1 MKKQNIEEIFSSIE
15 HFSSVPPPELWG
27 QIEEKLNQPK
37 KSKKAIIWWA
47 AAACLLAG
55 LMVPTVMHFNS
66 DAVINTVNTN
76 TNNTVVLE
84 EKNSEAVKNN
94 GTSADK
100 NTDTEPNTVQEN
112 TNKQIVNR
120 DNSDNTKNNIDKE
133 TISEKVIEAQSVET
147 ATASIKNSPEKNNLT
162 KVQNTTII
170 SKAATR
176 ITHSDSKKANNS
188 NAVLDLKSNETPQ
201 SHQAVA
207 LRSIAAEKDGVSKN
221 TAKQQIAITAK
232 NNLNQ
237 AVAEQSFTSK
247 STDKVTTSFQNPIS
261 KKEKDLL
268 DKAVAENTFKTKKQ
282 KSFNATPEKSISA
295 SVVDE
300 KLNAK
305 NNTAIALNNSNA
317 VLKENENQNKQDQKE
332 INPNFNA
339 VALEKSIADNTNTSA
354 NNNSKNTSKFG
365 DALSKQDS
373 VQLAELQNLEKGI
386 IVAEVTKEE
395 KDKEDKAVPKSEKW
409 DLGVFA
415 GVANSE
421 NYKNEKTLGN
431 VNDSKQSNSYG
442 VKTRYKINKKWA
454 VGSGLKFNELGQSI
468 ANVAYMSTKSE
479 ATFSQSD
486 YLNQSASA
494 VKPHIANNSN
504 YVFLSNNTKNS
515 FKSSNIQTGN
525 VNQSLKYIEMPL
537 EVSYAVLTL
546 NKASVSLNT
555 GGFVGKL
562 VSNNVSL
569 NGTSIGENIDANEF
583 VYGSVLS
590 STVQYRVYKKT
601 NVFVEPAMNYY
612 VNPLNNQSFNQFQWG
627 LNFGLNVS
635 F

>member
-47 AAACLLAG
+47 AAACLLVG
-55 LMVPTVMHFNS
+55 LMVPTVLHFNS
-66 DAVINTVNTN
+66 GADINTFNTDS
-76 TNNTVVLE
+76 NNTVVLE
-84 EKNSEAVKNN
+84 EKNSGAVKNSSTN
-94 GTSADK
+94 K
-100 NTDTEPNTVQEN
+100 NTDTKSNTVQEN
-112 TNKQIVNR
+112 TTKQIVNSENG
-120 DNSDNTKNNIDKE
+120 DAKNIDKE
-133 TISEKVIEAQSVET
+133 TIGEKVIEAQSAKT
-147 ATASIKNSPEKNNLT
+147 ATAAIENSPEKNNTT

-170 SKAATR
+170 SNAVTR
-176 ITHSDSKKANNS
+176 TAHSEAKKATNRDV
-188 NAVLDLKSNETPQ
+188 VLDLKQTETR
-201 SHQAVA
+201 SYNQAVA
-207 LRSIAAEKDGVSKN
+207 VKSNTSKKENTFDDVSKQQMT
-221 TAKQQIAITAK
+221 TAEK
-232 NNLNQ
+232 NNLNK
-237 AVAEQSFTSK
+237 AVANQSFSPKTTDKIAVS
-247 STDKVTTSFQNPIS
+247 STDPIS

-282 KSFNATPEKSISA
+282 KSFISTPEKQLSG
-295 SVVDE
+295 SVLDE
-300 KLNAK
+300 KANTK
-305 NNTAIALNNSNA
+305 NNTAIALNGSNSVLNEKQNKNNQNA
-317 VLKENENQNKQDQKE
+317 V
-332 INPNFNA
+332 NPNFNST
-339 VALEKSIADNTNTSA
+339 ALEKSIADNTAVNG
-354 NNNSKNTSKFG
+354 NSKNASKFG
-365 DALSKQDS
+365 DALTKQDS

-395 KDKEDKAVPKSEKW
+395 KEKEDKAVPKSEKW

-468 ANVAYMSTKSE
+468 ANVAYMSTKNE
-479 ATFSQSD
+479 ASFSQSD
-486 YLNQSASA
+486 YLNQSVTA

-504 YVFLSNNTKNS
+504 YVFISNTTRNS
-515 FKSSNIQTGN
+515 FKSNNIETGN

-601 NVFVEPAMNYY
+601 NLFVEPAMNYY

>member
-37 KSKKAIIWWA
+37 KSKKAIIWWT

-55 LMVPTVMHFNS
+55 LMVPTVLHFNS
-66 DAVINTVNTN
+66 GADINTLNTN
-76 TNNTVVLE
+76 STNTVVLE
-84 EKNSEAVKNN
+84 EKNSGAVKNN
-94 GTSADK
+94 STNK
-100 NTDTEPNTVQEN
+100 NTGTESNAVQEN
-112 TNKQIVNR
+112 TNKQIVNSEN
-120 DNSDNTKNNIDKE
+120 DKTKNIDKE
-133 TISEKVIEAQSVET
+133 AIDKKVIDKKVIEVQNTET
-147 ATASIKNSPEKNNLT
+147 ATATLENSPEKNNTT

-170 SKAATR
+170 SNTATR
-176 ITHSDSKKANNS
+176 TAHSETKKATNRAVFLDIKQTETHSPN
-188 NAVLDLKSNETPQ
+188 
-201 SHQAVA
+201 QAVA
-207 LRSIAAEKDGVSKN
+207 VKANTSKKENNFNDVSK
-221 TAKQQIAITAK
+221 QQMTTVEK

-237 AVAEQSFTSK
+237 AVAEQNFTSK
-247 STDKVTTSFQNPIS
+247 ATDKVATSSKNSIS
-261 KKEKDLL
+261 KKEKELL

-282 KSFNATPEKSISA
+282 KSFNASPEKSISG
-295 SVVDE
+295 SVVGE

-305 NNTAIALNNSNA
+305 NNTTFALNNSNS

-332 INPNFNA
+332 INPNFNTI
-339 VALEKSIADNTNTSA
+339 ALEKSIADNNSV

-395 KDKEDKAVPKSEKW
+395 KEKEDKAVPKSEKW

-479 ATFSQSD
+479 ATFTQSD

-515 FKSSNIQTGN
+515 FKSNNIQTGN

-569 NGTSIGENIDANEF
+569 NGTSIGENIDANDF